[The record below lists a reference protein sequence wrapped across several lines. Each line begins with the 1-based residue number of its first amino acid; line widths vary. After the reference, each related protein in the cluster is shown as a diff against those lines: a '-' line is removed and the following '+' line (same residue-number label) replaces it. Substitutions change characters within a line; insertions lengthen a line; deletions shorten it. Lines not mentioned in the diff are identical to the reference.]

1 MKASH
6 LLLAISLTLSAPTAV
21 SATTIVAQTLEEMAS
36 AADLIVL
43 GVVIETHA
51 ELNDGN
57 IITLTQIE
65 VERQWGPAAAGE
77 AVVTVVTPGG
87 RVGDLA
93 TRVAGT
99 ETFTPG
105 ERVLIYLR
113 GDGTGRFMSA
123 SLAFSKFTVRAGDA
137 EPIAFREADGAMM
150 ILGPDGLPLDPGS
163 DDYPSIIPLDDL
175 LDTIAP
181 AQP

>member
-1 MKASH
+1 MKAAH
-6 LLLAISLTLSAPTAV
+6 LLFAIGLTLSAPTAA
-21 SATTIVAQTLEEMAS
+21 SATTIVAQTLQEMAS
-36 AADLIVL
+36 SSDLIVL
-43 GVVIETHA
+43 GVVTETHA
-51 ELNDGN
+51 ELVDGN
-57 IITLTQIE
+57 IVTLTQIE

-77 AVVTVVTPGG
+77 TTITVVTPGG

-105 ERVLIYLR
+105 ERVVVYLR
-113 GDGTGRFMSA
+113 SDGTGRYASSA
-123 SLAFSKFTVRAGDA
+123 LAFSKFTVRAGDS
-137 EPIAFREADGAMM
+137 EPIAFREADGAML
-150 ILGPDGLPLDPGS
+150 ILGPDGMPLETNS